1 MIVEEL
7 RKSIL
12 LAAFKGNLSDK
23 LDSDTDLNTTI
34 SEIEKEKEV
43 YLSVHKIKKTKLFDV
58 KEQDEPFKI
67 PTHWKW
73 VRWGNLSNSIQYGV
87 NAGAL
92 AKGNVKLVRISDI
105 VDNKIAW
112 NTVPY
117 SNINES
123 EINQYILNEN
133 DILFA
138 RTGGTVGKSVIV
150 KNIPTDEKY
159 VFAGYLIRSNYS
171 NQVNYKYLKYF
182 MESPLYWS
190 QLKSG
195 TIGSAQPNCNGQ
207 TLSKMI
213 IPLPPIEEQQR
224 IVDKIEELFSKLDEM
239 KPIEEEL
246 KFLKDN
252 FPIEMKKSILD
263 FAIRG
268 NLKLGSDEDSAVDD
282 ILPKYD
288 TYKENDK
295 KFNLKIEDIPFNIPN
310 NWKWVKMGHLFSYC
324 NGYPY
329 KPSEST
335 KGGNGYPIIK
345 SQNIMNLKVEINSQ
359 TSFVE
364 NPNEN
369 MLKSAIKKGDFLM
382 CLSSQ
387 SSNPEP
393 LGKTAIYD
401 NEEIALLNQRVLKLT
416 PFNFK
421 YSKYLYYVINSF
433 YFHYNVSHK
442 GGGSAQSNLKL
453 EHVMEMYIP
462 FPPLE
467 EQQRIVDKIEQL
479 LPLCDDIE
487 QLVTGD

>member
-23 LDSDTDLNTTI
+23 FDSDTDLNTTI
-34 SEIEKEKEV
+34 SEIEKEKKV

-190 QLKSG
+190 QLKNG

-213 IPLPPIEEQQR
+213 VPLPPIEEQQR
-224 IVDKIEELFSKLDEM
+224 IVDKIELLFAKLQEI

-246 KFLKDN
+246 KFLKDSFSN
-252 FPIEMKKSILD
+252 DMITSILNDAYIGKLTNQNTSVWNSNKLIDCCKEIVTGNSISESIKKSKYTNIKDGYNYIATKDLEFNHSFNYDNGIKIPFDEKGFKYARENDILICIEGGS
-263 FAIRG
+263 AGKKIGILNETVCYG
-268 NLKLGSDEDSAVDD
+268 NKLCRFSTNQN
-282 ILPKYD
+282 ILPK
-288 TYKENDK
+288 
-295 KFNLKIEDIPFNIPN
+295 F
-310 NWKWVKMGHLFSYC
+310 
-324 NGYPY
+324 
-329 KPSEST
+329 
-335 KGGNGYPIIK
+335 
-345 SQNIMNLKVEINSQ
+345 
-359 TSFVE
+359 
-364 NPNEN
+364 
-369 MLKSAIKKGDFLM
+369 
-382 CLSSQ
+382 
-387 SSNPEP
+387 
-393 LGKTAIYD
+393 
-401 NEEIALLNQRVLKLT
+401 
-416 PFNFK
+416 
-421 YSKYLYYVINSF
+421 LYYYLQSPIFLKNF
-433 YFHYNVSHK
+433 N
-442 GGGSAQSNLKL
+442 SNLSGIIGGVSINKIKNIEL
-453 EHVMEMYIP
+453 KYPSI
-462 FPPLE
+462 E
-467 EQQRIVDKIEQL
+467 EQQRIVEKIEQL
-479 LPLCDDIE
+479 LPLCNDIE
-487 QLVTGD
+487 KIISE

>member
-73 VRWGNLSNSIQYGV
+73 VRWGNLSNSIQYGI

-224 IVDKIEELFSKLDEM
+224 IVDKIEEVFAKLDEI

-246 KFLKDN
+246 KLMKST
-252 FPIEMKKSILD
+252 FPSDMRKSILSQA
-263 FAIRG
+263 FCG
-268 NLKLGSDEDSAVDD
+268 NLLENSVDSDDVSKLELLVKKSNK
-282 ILPKYD
+282 KY
-288 TYKENDK
+288 
-295 KFNLKIEDIPFNIPN
+295 
-310 NWKWVKMGHLFSYC
+310 
-324 NGYPY
+324 
-329 KPSEST
+329 
-335 KGGNGYPIIK
+335 
-345 SQNIMNLKVEINSQ
+345 VEIYSDDLPSTWKRFKFKDLFDIVNGF
-359 TSFVE
+359 T
-364 NPNEN
+364 P
-369 MLKSAIKKGDFLM
+369 LR
-382 CLSSQ
+382 
-387 SSNPEP
+387 SNDE
-393 LGKTAIYD
+393 
-401 NEEIALLNQRVLKLT
+401 
-416 PFNFK
+416 F
-421 YSKYLYYVINSF
+421 
-433 YFHYNVSHK
+433 
-442 GGGSAQSNLKL
+442 
-453 EHVMEMYIP
+453 
-462 FPPLE
+462 
-467 EQQRIVDKIEQL
+467 
-479 LPLCDDIE
+479 
-487 QLVTGD
+487 